1 MRATDRT
8 FGAVTVLIGEKN
20 GKYPDGNS
28 VLVRGRDAT
37 LLIDPS
43 LSVAA
48 RAAELPRIDH
58 VVQSHVHEDHLAGLF
73 RFPHAAVHAHRHD
86 VLGLHSL
93 NGLMAIYG
101 SDGASGDALQEYVE
115 SKFNYAARADAQPYD
130 DGAVFDLGG
139 ASVRAIH
146 LPGHTRGHCAL
157 FAEPDDVLY
166 LGDIDLTGFGPYY
179 GDAWSCL
186 EDFERSLARVRDL
199 PARAWV
205 SFHHVGVL
213 TERSEFLAKL
223 DRFAG
228 RIAEREQAMLD
239 FLAEPH
245 SLDDMVAHRFLYPP
259 HAQLSYID
267 GAERRT
273 AAQHLDRLLQ
283 QGRIRSCGDGRWVS
297 KSETIG
303 GARA

>member
-43 LSVAA
+43 LSGAA

-101 SDGASGDALQEYVE
+101 ATVPAATRCRNMWRAS
-115 SKFNYAARADAQPYD
+115 STHAARADAQPYD

-146 LPGHTRGHCAL
+146 LPGHTRGHCACS
-157 FAEPDDVLY
+157 P
-166 LGDIDLTGFGPYY
+166 
-179 GDAWSCL
+179 S
-186 EDFERSLARVRDL
+186 
-199 PARAWV
+199 
-205 SFHHVGVL
+205 
-213 TERSEFLAKL
+213 
-223 DRFAG
+223 
-228 RIAEREQAMLD
+228 
-239 FLAEPH
+239 
-245 SLDDMVAHRFLYPP
+245 
-259 HAQLSYID
+259 
-267 GAERRT
+267 RT
-273 AAQHLDRLLQ
+273 MSSTSAT
-283 QGRIRSCGDGRWVS
+283 S
-297 KSETIG
+297 T
-303 GARA
+303 